1 MAKTITIT
9 YSAITAPP
17 VNAVQQI
24 CDVYYPTNNA
34 SRNPVFDNTYYDT
47 NVEGFGEVTTI
58 EAFMADMVA
67 HPGLVAAL
75 RAAMNAQDGTYT
87 YADATE
93 LEALYAG
100 ELAPALKAQGFT
112 IEVTDAES
120 NASDNAEEPAGN

>member
-9 YSAITAPP
+9 YSAIAAPA

-24 CDVYYPTNNA
+24 CDVYYPANNA
-34 SRNPVFDNTYYDT
+34 SRNPKFDGTYYDT

-58 EAFMADMVA
+58 EAFMAEMVA

-87 YADATE
+87 YENATE

-100 ELAPALKAQGFT
+100 ELAPALKSQGFT
-112 IEVTDAES
+112 IEVSEAEEG
-120 NASDNAEEPAGN
+120 NAEQPVGN